1 MWITM
6 LVLWSAHIT
15 IEFLDKSFGTHH
27 FAAIASASA
36 VTSSKRV
43 AMTFSFQ
50 QWQDNFQA
58 HVLPQ
63 LNLQEKAT
71 VLESLA
77 ASCSSKEKEL
87 LFDVWRGCLCVDF
100 VVALP
105 PSLSSSVLS
114 MLDLATLL
122 CCTRVCRA
130 WYNIVT
136 EVKLAWT
143 RHTSQLVW
151 VPHPSGSAYQHFLR
165 AGRHVR
171 MIRDNAFKG
180 VQIRVPSWVGG
191 AGRDTCRH
199 QLWGCGPD
207 KVCIEWYR
215 MDGWLKV
222 QEGVQMCCI
231 GEGGAVCLLWEATV
245 GGELQGCLAVSERS
259 VLMCGTWRS
268 GLVWRSVST
277 GKVVRE
283 CSDVD
288 LCPIRPTDLVTM
300 CPTCCS
306 VCVAMVREAIG
317 EVEVIF
323 LAFDISR
330 STVRFHC
337 RLEGA
342 LLGAGLRGRDS
353 DERPQCDVIMCQE
366 DVEICNGHHM
376 LFQTWSH
383 QFALFDVTIS
393 EGGVGGALLPLC
405 CLQLR
410 PDLLG
415 PLRGGWMKMCMSY
428 TGQEVGLVA
437 CGCLVV
443 LSVAT
448 LTRLH
453 CVDVRECY
461 RCLGSQ
467 MLQCVALGTAF
478 AVLQGGETR
487 DTEGGSKVCVVSL
500 AGLLVCSYE
509 ACCAVVNAELLN
521 WPVPHGSP
529 PLPLCVYTALGQPPC
544 A

>member
-1 MWITM
+1 MWIIM
-6 LVLWSAHIT
+6 LDLYGAHTDHKILAQ
-15 IEFLDKSFGTHH
+15 ILRIHH

-36 VTSSKRV
+36 VTSSTRV
-43 AMTFSFQ
+43 AMTLSFQ
-50 QWQDNFQA
+50 QWQANFQA
-58 HVLPQ
+58 KVLPR
-63 LNLQEKAT
+63 LTLQEKAT
-71 VLESLA
+71 VLRSLA
-77 ASCSSKEKEL
+77 ASCSPKEKEL
-87 LFDVWRGCLCVDF
+87 LLDVWRGCLCVDF

-105 PSLSSSVLS
+105 SSVSSSVLA

-130 WYNIVT
+130 WYTIVT
-136 EVKLAWT
+136 EVKLAWA
-143 RHTSQLVW
+143 RHTSRLVW
-151 VPHPSGSAYQHFLR
+151 VPHPLGSAYQHLLR
-165 AGRHVR
+165 AGRHVSL
-171 MIRDNAFKG
+171 IRDNAFRG

-222 QEGVQMCCI
+222 QEGVQMCRI
-231 GEGGAVCLLWEATV
+231 GEGGAVCPLWEATV
-245 GGELQGCLAVSERS
+245 GGELQGCLAISDRS
-259 VLMCGTWRS
+259 VLTCGTWRS

-277 GKVVRE
+277 GKVARE

-288 LCPIRPTDLVTM
+288 LCPIRPTDHVTM

-306 VCVAMVREAIG
+306 VCVAMVRKDIG

-323 LAFDISR
+323 LAFDVSWP
-330 STVRFHC
+330 TMRFHC
-337 RLEGA
+337 KLEGA
-342 LLGAGLRGRDS
+342 LLGAGLRGRDG
-353 DERPQCDVIMCQE
+353 DERQQCNVTMCQE
-366 DVEICNGHHM
+366 DVAICQGHHM

-383 QFALFDVTIS
+383 QFALFDVTIG
-393 EGGVGGALLPLC
+393 EGRMGGALLPLR
-405 CLQLR
+405 CLQLQ

-415 PLRGGWMKMCMSY
+415 PLRGCWMKMCMSY

-437 CGCLVV
+437 CGWLVV

-453 CVDVRECY
+453 CVDVRECC

-467 MLQCVALGTAF
+467 MLQCIALGTAF
-478 AVLQGGETR
+478 AVLQGGDTR
-487 DTEGGSKVCVVSL
+487 DTEGGSKTCVVSL
-500 AGLLVCSYE
+500 AGLLVCSCE
-509 ACCAVVNAELLN
+509 AFCAVVNADLLD

-529 PLPLCVYTALGQPPC
+529 PLPLCVYTALGH
-544 A
+544 